1 MRVTAQT
8 QAATRERIREVARRL
23 FAERGFQTTTT
34 RDIAQEAEI
43 ATGTLFN
50 YFASKEAIAANLAL
64 EALERVHRDFA
75 DGHST
80 ADSLEEELFAF
91 VAAGLRKLR
100 PLRRY
105 LPAVLETA
113 LSPLAVSGEDDGA
126 TLRVS
131 HLEIV
136 FRLARR
142 HAVTELSPVALQIYW
157 SLYTGL
163 LLFWANDKSAKQEDT
178 LALLDHS
185 LEMFTGWLQS
195 RSEDSS
201 LKPQER

>member
-23 FAERGFQTTTT
+23 FAERGFQATTT

-50 YFASKEAIAANLAL
+50 YFASKEAIAANLAW
-64 EALERVHRDFA
+64 EALEGVHRDFA
-75 DGHST
+75 DGHSA

-91 VAAGLRKLR
+91 VAAGLRKLK

-113 LSPLAVSGEDDGA
+113 LSPLAVSGE
-126 TLRVS
+126 
-131 HLEIV
+131 
-136 FRLARR
+136 
-142 HAVTELSPVALQIYW
+142 
-157 SLYTGL
+157 
-163 LLFWANDKSAKQEDT
+163 N
-178 LALLDHS
+178 
-185 LEMFTGWLQS
+185 
-195 RSEDSS
+195 
-201 LKPQER
+201 